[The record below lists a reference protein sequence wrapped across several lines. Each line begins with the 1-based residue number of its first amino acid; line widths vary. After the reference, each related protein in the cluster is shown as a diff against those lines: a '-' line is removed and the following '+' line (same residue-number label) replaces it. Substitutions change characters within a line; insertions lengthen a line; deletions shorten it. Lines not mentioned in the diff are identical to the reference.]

1 MPLAFDSI
9 NRGLTAFGFFN
20 IDSDLLLLDHYFF
33 FAQPFCENVSDLAQR
48 HLADT
53 EEVFWDVYT
62 IERRENIGDL
72 MAAIH
77 GVDHRGFIGEIYK
90 RFPFPQKE
98 DDFKQKPDGWQ
109 NRGVVTDILERSAQ
123 TARIPLR
130 LDRLNRTISIGEFL
144 FSEEVFRAL
153 IDYVWLG
160 GYPRWK
166 DGVRPEYVLRM
177 KKKLDESRN
186 WLFSGLRLS

>member
-1 MPLAFDSI
+1 MPLAFESI
-9 NRGLTAFGFFN
+9 NRGVTAFGFFN

-33 FAQPFCENVSDLAQR
+33 FAQPFCENVGDLAERQ
-48 HLADT
+48 LDET
-53 EEVFWDVYT
+53 EEEFWAVHT
-62 IERRENIGDL
+62 IDRREDIGDL

-77 GVDHRGFIGEIYK
+77 GVNHSGFIGAVYK

-98 DDFKQKPDGWQ
+98 EDFKQKPEGWK
-109 NRGVVTDILERSAQ
+109 NRGVVTEILEKYAQ
-123 TARIPLR
+123 ATRICLR
-130 LDRLNRTISIGEFL
+130 LDRPNRTASVAEFL
-144 FSEEVFRAL
+144 FTQEVFGAL

-177 KKKLDESRN
+177 KKSIEQSNN